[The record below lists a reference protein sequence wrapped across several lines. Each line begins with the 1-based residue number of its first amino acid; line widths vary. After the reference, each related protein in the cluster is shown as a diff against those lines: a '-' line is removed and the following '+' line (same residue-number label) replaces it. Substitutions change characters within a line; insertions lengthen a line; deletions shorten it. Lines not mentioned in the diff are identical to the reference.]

1 MVKFALNLPTK
12 FLDDCKKLD
21 LMGLIAYQPG
31 IPAKDFEEGVARC
44 MQHPLA
50 VEPRSGSSQES
61 CFSGFRPVVMYY

>member
-31 IPAKDFEEGVARC
+31 IPARDFEGLSERKV
-44 MQHPLA
+44 L
-50 VEPRSGSSQES
+50 
-61 CFSGFRPVVMYY
+61 FS